1 MTEETTSTVDKINT
15 IIDTALDPVTR
26 DFEEHYIPNVSRP
39 AYELAK
45 AKMREILEGYNGK
58 DNIPEDVMPF
68 YKAWS
73 YKVYSYSKDRM
84 LENMENMDKRREK
97 YNLASKILDLAL
109 TEGQQKLSAS
119 QIAAF
124 YAMMER
130 NEIIGTE
137 NLEILVK
144 KSPETFANLCS
155 YCETLLAREKET
167 NIRMKPIIVYP
178 SPKCGR
184 WFDDLCSGR

>member
-1 MTEETTSTVDKINT
+1 MTETVDKINT
-15 IIDTALDPVTR
+15 IINDATDPVTR
-26 DFEEHYIPNVSRP
+26 DFEEHYIPGVLKP
-39 AYELAK
+39 EYELAK

-73 YKVYSYSKDRM
+73 YKVYSYSKDAM
-84 LENMENMDKRREK
+84 IDNMDNMDRRREK
-97 YNLASKILDLAL
+97 NNLASTILDLAL

>member
-1 MTEETTSTVDKINT
+1 MTETVDKMKG
-15 IIDTALDPVTR
+15 IIDNANDPVTR
-26 DFEEHYIPNVSRP
+26 DFEEHYIPGVLKP
-39 AYELAK
+39 EYELAK
-45 AKMREILEGYNGK
+45 SKMREILEGYNGK

-84 LENMENMDKRREK
+84 LENMEDMDKRREK

>member
-1 MTEETTSTVDKINT
+1 MTETVDKMKG
-15 IIDTALDPVTR
+15 IIDNANDPVTR
-26 DFEEHYIPNVSRP
+26 DFEEHYIPGVLKP
-39 AYELAK
+39 EYELAK

-73 YKVYSYSKDRM
+73 YKVYSYSKDAM
-84 LENMENMDKRREK
+84 IDNMDNMDRRREK
-97 YNLASKILDLAL
+97 NNLASTILDLAM
-109 TEGQQKLSAS
+109 TEGGQRLTAS
-119 QIAAF
+119 QITSF
-124 YAMMER
+124 YITMER
-130 NEIIGTE
+130 GLILGTE
-137 NLEILVK
+137 NLKLFVK
-144 KSPETFANLCS
+144 NSPEQFANLCS
-155 YCETLLAREKET
+155 YVETLLAREKDS

>member
-1 MTEETTSTVDKINT
+1 MTETTDKINN
-15 IIDTALDPVTR
+15 IIDTATDDVTKF
-26 DFEEHYIPNVSRP
+26 FEEHYIPNVTKEQ
-39 AYELAK
+39 YELAK
-45 AKMREILEGYNGK
+45 AKMREILESYGGK
-58 DNIPEDVMPF
+58 DNIPTDVMPF
-68 YKAWS
+68 YNAWAW
-73 YKVYSYSKDRM
+73 KVYSYSKDRM

-155 YCETLLAREKET
+155 YCETLLAGEKET

>member
-1 MTEETTSTVDKINT
+1 MTETVDKINK
-15 IIDTALDPVTR
+15 IINDATDPITR
-26 DFEEHYIPNVSRP
+26 EFEEHYIPGVLKP
-39 AYELAK
+39 EYELAK
-45 AKMREILEGYNGK
+45 AKMRQLLEGYGGK
-58 DNIPEDVMPF
+58 DKIPEDVMPF

>member
-1 MTEETTSTVDKINT
+1 MTETVDKMNKIINEAT
-15 IIDTALDPVTR
+15 DPITLE
-26 DFEEHYIPNVSRP
+26 FEEHYIPNVKKP
-39 AYELAK
+39 EYELAK

-58 DNIPEDVMPF
+58 ENIPEDVMPF

-73 YKVYSYSKDRM
+73 WKVYSYSKDRM

-109 TEGQQKLSAS
+109 TEGKQKLTPS
-119 QIAAF
+119 QITAF
-124 YAMMER
+124 YTLMER

-137 NLEILVK
+137 NLELLVR
-144 KSPETFANLCS
+144 KSPESFSNLCT
-155 YCETLLAREKET
+155 YCETLIAREKET
-167 NIRMKPIIVYP
+167 NIRLKPIMVYP